1 MTESGPFLKERL
13 LEAMKGALRAKDQV
27 RLDTVRLILAEMK
40 NAEIEKRGPLE
51 EEEIVALIRKGIK
64 KREESIVY
72 FEKGNR
78 PELLEKARRE
88 IEILKEFLPPQ
99 LSPEEISDIVR
110 DVLRLYP
117 AGTSFGII
125 MKEVMTRIQG
135 RAEGQV
141 VSAVVRKE
149 MNMR

>member
-13 LEAMKGALRAKDQV
+13 LAAMKEALRAKDQV
-27 RLDTVRLILAEMK
+27 KLDTVRLVLAEIK
-40 NAEIEKRGPLE
+40 NAEIEKRGLLA

-99 LSPEEISDIVR
+99 LSPEEIAGIVR
-110 DVLRLYP
+110 EVLQLYP
-117 AGTSFGII
+117 GGTSFGAV
-125 MKEVMTRIQG
+125 MKEVMARVQG
-135 RAEGQV
+135 RAEGHV
-141 VSAVVRKE
+141 VSAVVRQE
-149 MNMR
+149 MNMG